1 MTIHLPTEILLRLL
15 VPFRLNEGVAFI
27 LQEAGIRLLATVERH
42 ADVPGLESRPSTT
55 EWVPE
60 FTYYS
65 QIICSEEV

>member
-1 MTIHLPTEILLRLL
+1 MTIHLPPAILLRLL

-42 ADVPGLESRPSTT
+42 ADVPLESRPSTT